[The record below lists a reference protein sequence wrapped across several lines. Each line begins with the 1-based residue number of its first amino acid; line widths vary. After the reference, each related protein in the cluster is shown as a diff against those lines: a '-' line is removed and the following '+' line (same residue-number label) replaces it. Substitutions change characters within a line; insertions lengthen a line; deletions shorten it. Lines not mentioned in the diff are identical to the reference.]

1 MKYPNIKEGIFESRP
16 NRFVAYVTVDGV
28 SEKCHVKNTGR
39 LRELLIPGALCYL
52 CRSDNPA
59 RTTRY
64 DLVAVKRFDGVI
76 VNIDSMAPNTVAR
89 QYLQSL
95 FPKAA
100 VRAEVQYQ
108 NSRFDFSVDDGEKVT
123 YVEVKGV
130 TLDDEGV
137 ARFPDAPTERGC
149 KHLYELIDC
158 KKKGYGAMV
167 LFVVPMPSIRYVAP
181 NRKTHPAF
189 ADALQAAKD
198 AGVILSA
205 VQCRVTLDEILP
217 QKALEVVPN
226 G

>member
-39 LRELLIPGALCYL
+39 LRELLIPGAVCYL
-52 CRSDNPA
+52 CRLDNPA

-64 DLVAVKRFDGVI
+64 DLVAVKRFDGVV
-76 VNIDSMAPNTVAR
+76 VNIDSMAPNMVAK
-89 QYLQSL
+89 QYLKEL
-95 FPKAA
+95 FPEAKIK
-100 VRAEVQYQ
+100 AEVTYQ

-130 TLDDEGV
+130 TLDDDGV